1 MKKVLRVTT
10 TFSLAALLTFSSLM
24 SPVVA
29 AYGLNEAKPA
39 EAVTDVASAGDDGV
53 AARGDDVEAAMP
65 PSTSLRLKGIL
76 RLSTR

>member
-53 AARGDDVEAAMP
+53 AARGDDV
-65 PSTSLRLKGIL
+65 
-76 RLSTR
+76 